1 MFKEYL
7 KQRGISIYY
16 LAKNTGVSYSTLN
29 DFVNGKVDIENC
41 KFGMIKKLSDAL
53 ELTLDEMYKL
63 CRNKK
68 MVYSKKYEIAGELKV
83 VHKSYH
89 IVFDDGDKRMNIEVC
104 PVNAINDVFAHIAAL
119 WDMEEYFAE
128 KEMREAYEIY
138 IDAKKHTDNAY

>member
-16 LAKNTGVSYSTLN
+16 LSKNTGISYSTLN

-41 KFGMIKKLSDAL
+41 KFGMIKKMSDAL
-53 ELTLDEMYKL
+53 ELTLDEIYKM
-63 CRNKK
+63 CQNKK
-68 MVYSKKYEIAGELKV
+68 TVYSKKYQITGELKV
-83 VHKSYH
+83 IHKSYH
-89 IVFDDGDKRMNIEVC
+89 IVFDDGKERMNIEVC

-138 IDAKKHTDNAY
+138 FDAKKHTDNAH